1 MVFSSPLFLFFYL
14 PTVLLVYYMTP
25 LRWRNAVLLVF
36 NLIFYGWG
44 EPVYIL
50 IMFLSIAIDYTHGML
65 VEKAKRRGRDGRA
78 RAAVCSSVLFNL
90 ALLFFFKYWDF
101 LAESLAAVGLD
112 FMPRLGLSLP
122 IGISFYTFQTMS
134 YTIDVYR
141 GLVPPQRN
149 IVDFGAYVTLFP
161 QLIAGPIVQYKTV
174 AYDLEHRR
182 ESVSEA
188 SEGLQRLVIGLGKK
202 VLIANQM
209 GAIWEDIAAMSDP
222 TAVTAWIGAIAYTF
236 QIYFDFSGYSDMAIG
251 LGHFFGFHFL
261 ENFNYPYESRSVTEF
276 WRRWHISLST
286 WFREYVYIPL
296 GGNRK
301 GKGRQ
306 LLNIAIVWLLTGLWH
321 GASWNFVL
329 WGVYY
334 AVLLL
339 LEKTFLLK
347 WLDKAPRFVG
357 HVYTCFCFVMGW
369 VLFAITDLGA
379 LGAYV
384 GHMFSGTF
392 ADSTTAYLLRC
403 GWLLL
408 ILAVIGCTSLPKRLW
423 EKREQALSPALSD
436 GLRTVWVVVVLLV
449 SMAFLVGDS
458 YNPFLYFRF

>member
-1 MVFSSPLFLFFYL
+1 MVFSNLIFLYLFLPVCLIAYFFC
-14 PTVLLVYYMTP
+14 PGI
-25 LRWRNAVLLVF
+25 RAKNAVLILF
-36 NLIFYGWG
+36 SLIFYAWG
-44 EPVYIL
+44 EPVYL
-50 IMFLSIAIDYTHGML
+50 LLMIAS
-65 VEKAKRRGRDGRA
+65 
-78 RAAVCSSVLFNL
+78 AAVNWYFGLLIERRRKKIFLIL
-90 ALLFFFKYWDF
+90 ALVLDLGCLAVFKYAGF
-101 LAESLAAVGLD
+101 FVENLNAVFGASI
-112 FMPRLGLSLP
+112 PVPQIALP

-276 WRRWHISLST
+276 WRRWHISLTT
-286 WFREYVYIPL
+286 WFREYLYIPL
-296 GGNRK
+296 GGSRK
-301 GKGRQ
+301 GTWRTVR
-306 LLNIAIVWLLTGLWH
+306 NIFLVWFCTGFWH
-321 GASWNFVL
+321 GASWNFIL
-329 WGVYY
+329 WGLHFFVW
-334 AVLLL
+334 LM
-339 LEKTFLLK
+339 LEK
-347 WLDKAPRFVG
+347 
-357 HVYTCFCFVMGW
+357 
-369 VLFAITDLGA
+369 
-379 LGAYV
+379 
-384 GHMFSGTF
+384 
-392 ADSTTAYLLRC
+392 YLLRDFLQKLPS
-403 GWLLL
+403 WLRHFYTL
-408 ILAVIGCTSLPKRLW
+408 
-423 EKREQALSPALSD
+423 
-436 GLRTVWVVVVLLV
+436 VVV
-449 SMAFLVGDS
+449 FVGWGVFAME
-458 YNPFLYFRF
+458 NLTGCAGYFKTCFGSGSPSAIRIMGQ

>member
-14 PTVLLVYYMTP
+14 PAVLLVYYMTP

-141 GLVPPQRN
+141 GDAPVQRSV
-149 IVDFGAYVTLFP
+149 ISFGTFVTLFP
-161 QLIAGPIVQYKTV
+161 QLIAGPIIQYK
-174 AYDLEHRR
+174 DLDAQLDHRDHTA
-182 ESVSEA
+182 EKFA
-188 SEGLQRLVIGLGKK
+188 SGVQVFVVGMAKK
-202 VLIANQM
+202 VLLANNLGM
-209 GAIWEDIAAMSDP
+209 LWDAYKAVPAAGLTVLGAWLGVAAFSL
-222 TAVTAWIGAIAYTF
+222 

-251 LGHFFGFHFL
+251 LGRIFGFRFN
-261 ENFNYPYESRSVTEF
+261 ENFDHPYCADSVGTF
-276 WRRWHISLST
+276 WRRWHMSLTS
-286 WFREYVYIPL
+286 WFRDYLYIPL
-296 GGNRK
+296 GGNR
-301 GKGRQ
+301 GGTARTIRN
-306 LLNIAIVWLLTGLWH
+306 LLIVWFCTGFWH
-321 GASWNFVL
+321 GASWNFIL
-329 WGVYY
+329 WGLYFAAWLILERY
-334 AVLLL
+334 VLRGV
-339 LEKTFLLK
+339 LEKTPAILK
-347 WLDKAPRFVG
+347 HLYTLIVVFVG
-357 HVYTCFCFVMGW
+357 WG
-369 VLFAITDLGA
+369 LFAMVDLGVCGDYLAACFGGAPLWSGADLFRLRSYAVTLAVLVLASTA
-379 LGAYV
+379 LGQRLWAKLPRQAEQLATPV
-384 GHMFSGTF
+384 LMGLSLVVC
-392 ADSTTAYLLRC
+392 TAYL
-403 GWLLL
+403 
-408 ILAVIGCTSLPKRLW
+408 V
-423 EKREQALSPALSD
+423 D
-436 GLRTVWVVVVLLV
+436 G
-449 SMAFLVGDS
+449 S